1 MNETPV
7 LKIVNLCRHM
17 DETARDVYA
26 KFSEQC
32 QVEPL
37 RKFWLHMSK
46 EESEHV
52 RFWLKAEQLDILPDN
67 IFVDPDKVIE
77 ELEYSVKKTNELLEQ
92 CQGSYDA
99 SDSFI
104 LSYRLEFYLLHPA
117 FSMLFK
123 LLGPMEG
130 VRNPETNYDSHIA
143 DFINVLV
150 KYGQVTPELEL
161 LGETLQRLWKE
172 NKALAQQATR
182 DDLTGLFNRR
192 GFFTTAT
199 QLMYLAQR
207 SMSTVGVLMI
217 DLDHFKTINDRL
229 GHLEGDHV
237 LKEAA
242 SIILNSLR
250 SSDLMGRYGG
260 EEFIVLLPATGT
272 AMTAAVAEK
281 IRSSLESATIEGVSL
296 TLSIGFSEGVMGNRP
311 QEDLQALIKLADE
324 ALYEAK
330 ASGRNRV
337 VEYQKQ
343 GADESRHSG
352 TEETQCTEF
361 STP

>member
-1 MNETPV
+1 
-7 LKIVNLCRHM
+7 LKIISLCRRM
-17 DETARDVYA
+17 DETAREVYM

-32 QVEPL
+32 QIEPL
-37 RKFWLHMSK
+37 QKFWLHMSK

-52 RFWLKAEQLDILPDN
+52 KFWLKAEQLEILPDN
-67 IFVDPDKVIE
+67 IFADPGKVIG
-77 ELEYSVKKTNELLEQ
+77 ELEQSVKKTNELLER
-92 CQGSYDA
+92 CKGSYNMA
-99 SDSFI
+99 DSFV
-104 LSYRLEFYLLHPA
+104 LSYRMEFYLLHPA

-123 LLGPMEG
+123 LLGPMAD

-143 DFINVLV
+143 DFINILA

-172 NKALAQQATR
+172 NKALAHQATR
-182 DDLTGLFNRR
+182 DELTGLFNRR

-229 GHLEGDHV
+229 GHWGADHV

-242 SIILNSLR
+242 RIILNSLR

-281 IRSSLESATIEGVSL
+281 IRSSLQSATIKGISL
-296 TLSIGFSEGVMGNRP
+296 TLSIGFSEGEIGDSP
-311 QEDLQALIKLADE
+311 QEDLQTLIEQADT

-337 VEYQKQ
+337 VEYRKQ
-343 GADESRHSG
+343 GADEPRQSG
-352 TEETQCTEF
+352 TEETNVTEF
-361 STP
+361 SNI